1 MSGVE
6 TPLRA
11 KSSKSPGFFLF
22 VPDWLDDSWVGWL
35 SAKLGS
41 DPAAQWDG
49 EETYEKNFVIIK
61 HSNLQIFY

>member
-49 EETYEKNFVIIK
+49 EETYEKT
-61 HSNLQIFY
+61 L